1 MHTHSQLYSAASA
14 GALEFMTIYSTTNLP
29 KLLNNAKD
37 DGWRILGAAA
47 ADPNSSWRGD
57 NLSQDDEDIDDD
69 DGNSSSWDLGDN
81 DSNEESSTNQQKKVP
96 QQTRYFELDEIE
108 TGHPTILVLGS
119 EGELLPYPSMRE

>member
-1 MHTHSQLYSAASA
+1 MHTHSQINSAASA

-29 KLLNNAKD
+29 KLLNNAND

-47 ADPNSSWRGD
+47 ADPNSVWRGD
-57 NLSQDDEDIDDD
+57 NVSLEDDEVEDD

-81 DSNEESSTNQQKKVP
+81 DSNEELSTNQQKKFP
-96 QQTRYFELDEIE
+96 QQTTRYFELDEVE

-119 EGELLPYPSMRE
+119 EGE